1 MKKPFITIFT
11 AIILIYNFSNAQ
23 DSLNKNPILTKEFN
37 LSTEY
42 LQHIVKNSGKSNPLV
57 MNSLYED
64 CNIVIPYTDSS
75 FKISHEGG
83 RSLIL
88 YKDIK
93 QISFRGKSKFGTGLW
108 QGAIFGALAGAVIV
122 AGILSTKEEKA
133 DPSKGSVG
141 IGIGI
146 SKVYSAIILP
156 PAFAFIG
163 AIIGGTVGA
172 VTYEYKE
179 YDFKKISVEE
189 KKTRALKLFK
199 KYRPYL

>member
-1 MKKPFITIFT
+1 MKKPIITILT

-75 FKISHEGG
+75 FKISYEDGKT
-83 RSLIL
+83 LIL

-93 QISFRGKSKFGTGLW
+93 QISFRGKSKFGKSLW
-108 QGAIFGALAGAVIV
+108 QGALGGAVFGVVMAAI
-122 AGILSTKEEKA
+122 ILSTKEEKPN
-133 DPSKGSVG
+133 PSNGSVG
-141 IGIGI
+141 IGSG
-146 SKVYSAIILP
+146 KVYSAIIFP
-156 PAFAFIG
+156 PVFAFLGALMGGIIG
-163 AIIGGTVGA
+163 AT
-172 VTYEYKE
+172 TYEYKE
-179 YDFKKISVEE
+179 YDFKKFSVEE
-189 KKTRALKLFK
+189 KKTRALILFK